1 LSFKAEAL
9 LEDRVKALEV
19 TVKEGTKKNVEL
31 EQDNL
36 RLQAEIDHSH
46 LVTIHKFESLGF

>member
-1 LSFKAEAL
+1 M
-9 LEDRVKALEV
+9 EDRVKALEV